1 MKNLLARLG
10 KVGILIAILAVLI
23 LFSPQIAHFA
33 TDFLWFDEVGY
44 QSVFLTFTFAKFA
57 VGFVVFLLVF
67 LLSYV
72 TLHFTTKYEPKV
84 QVEDDTVVNVPDKK
98 GGKRILALVPSLV
111 LGLMAGYLSATALWQ
126 DILLFI
132 NQTKA
137 GVIDPV
143 FGRDISF
150 YFFNLSLFETVY
162 ALAFLFLAVIFLF
175 NLLMT
180 IYLQGFSKHS
190 FKLMGKRIIYFA
202 VAFVLLLIGGFQLE
216 AANLLYAQDG
226 AVFGAG
232 YTDLHITLP
241 MYHIAS
247 LACVLTAICLL
258 VALKKKNAK
267 IAAIGPVVLAVVLL
281 VGGLAATGVQNFIVQ
296 PAEIAKEQPY
306 ITNNIQ
312 MTNKAYGLEHI
323 KEVEFSGSGTL
334 TATDLQEE
342 MDTIKNI
349 RLIDYRPTSTVF
361 NQLHSLRLYYK
372 FVDVDIDR
380 YDIDGSQQ
388 QVYLS
393 ARELDQSSLDSSAQT
408 WVNKYLKYTHGYG
421 AVVSPVNQVS
431 GQGQPE
437 MWVENIPPD
446 SQIPELEI
454 TRPEIYFG
462 QLTNDYVIVNTKEPE
477 FDYPVGDSNAQAQY
491 EGDAGIPM
499 NFMNKSL
506 FAMDRANYKI
516 LFSNLIT
523 SDSKILLNRNI
534 QERAEKIAPFLTF
547 DSNPYLVIHDGGLV
561 WVIDAY
567 TSTDKYPYAAKVT
580 NRESIFYGENY
591 IRNSVKVTIDAYN
604 GDTNFYIVDE
614 SDPLVQSYDKVF
626 PGLFKQL
633 DEMPE
638 NLQKH
643 LKYSTTLFEVQT
655 QIYQQYHMK
664 NPTVFYNKEDVWSI
678 ANEIYGSETQQM
690 EPYYVNMR
698 LPGSNELE
706 YLLMRPFTPTQKQNM
721 VAWLAARND
730 DEHYGE
736 LVLFKFPKQTNVA
749 GPMQVEARISND
761 SEISQNLNLWDQQG
775 SSVIRSNLLVIPI
788 KESLLYIEPIYLTMN
803 NENSLPEVVR
813 IVVSYKDQIVMEKTL
828 DDALSKLFGTDFRT
842 EGVTESTPD
851 EENDTPSSSTVMGY
865 DEVVEQIKAAYQN
878 AKTSAQNGNWADYG
892 HYLEQL
898 EKAISQLD
906 KAGASSENSAESAD
920 SENPTATEQPSSEDN
935 EMAV

>member
-84 QVEDDTVVNVPDKK
+84 QVEDDTVVNVPEKK

-349 RLIDYRPTSTVF
+349 RLIDYRPTSTVY
-361 NQLHSLRLYYK
+361 NQLQSMRLYYK

-380 YDIDGSQQ
+380 YDINGSQQ

-421 AVVSPVNQVS
+421 AVVSPVNQVTS
-431 GQGQPE
+431 QGQPE
-437 MWVENIPPD
+437 MWVENIPPN
-446 SQIPELEI
+446 SEVPELEI
-454 TRPEIYFG
+454 SRPEIYYG

-477 FDYPVGDSNAQAQY
+477 FDYPIGDSNAQSQY

-506 FAMDRANYKI
+506 FAMDRTNYKI

-534 QERAEKIAPFLTF
+534 LERAEKIAPFLTF

-591 IRNSVKVTIDAYN
+591 IRNSVKVTVNAYN

-626 PGLFKQL
+626 PGLFKSF
-633 DEMPE
+633 DEMPQ
-638 NLQKH
+638 NLQQH
-643 LKYSTTLFEVQT
+643 LKYSPTLFEVQT

-736 LVLFKFPKQTNVA
+736 LVLFKFPKQSTVY

-906 KAGASSENSAESAD
+906 KAGASSEDSSESAD
-920 SENPTATEQPSSEDN
+920 SENLTASEQPSSEDS